1 MRGIPHNALK
11 TRADFEMLHQAAL
24 NDDLRPHEVS
34 ELRRH
39 WQALLD
45 GRFVYEF
52 DRVLTDGEDPDGA
65 EPDYRVME
73 DEDEETGEVT
83 RTQHKLT
90 ESLCSRLCRLGF
102 EASEVEAALAELEG
116 K

>member
-11 TRADFEMLHQAAL
+11 TRADFEMLQQAAL
-24 NDDLRPHEVS
+24 NDGLRPHEVGN
-34 ELRRH
+34 LRRH

-52 DRVLTDGEDPDGA
+52 DRVLAEGEDPDGP
-65 EPDYRVME
+65 EPDFRVME
-73 DEDEETGEVT
+73 DEDEDDGAVT
-83 RTQHKLT
+83 RTQHKLV
-90 ESLCSRLCRLGF
+90 ESQCSRLCRLGF